1 VDQTEGGAQARTLGS
16 ASVTVLTQDDAAL
29 LAAHHVAA
37 FNDAVEAGSF
47 ALFLQLFTDD
57 AVIRFEN
64 VPGAGTLE
72 FAGRDAYTR
81 AYAEQP
87 PDDKIDIAGPVTAA
101 GDAAV
106 VPFTWQRD
114 RAPGTMRL
122 TYAPGSPEALD
133 EWLVTAMIVHF
144 G

>member
-1 VDQTEGGAQARTLGS
+1 MAALTEA
-16 ASVTVLTQDDAAL
+16 DAAV
-29 LAAHHVAA
+29 LAARHVAE
-37 FNDAVEAGSF
+37 FNDAVAARNF
-47 ALFLQLFTDD
+47 AQFLGLFSDD

-64 VPGAGTLE
+64 VPGAGSLE

-87 PDDKIDIAGPVTAA
+87 PDDKIDISGAVSVD

-106 VPFTWQRD
+106 VPFVWRRD
-114 RAPGTMRL
+114 QAPGTMRL
-122 TYAPGSPEALD
+122 RFTAGSPDALD
-133 EWLVTAMIVHF
+133 ERLVSALTVTF